1 MNFALLWNAVD
12 RDFAISFA
20 SVACDASRMEVVH
33 SRAPAFRPRDDVVSF
48 DQISWYRTVTIDAAA
63 ILAKP
68 GGSNLRSR
76 KPSSTRIKH
85 HRLALSDCAAMADSR
100 RRGSL
105 TTSQTVSE
113 LWCRALR

>member
-1 MNFALLWNAVD
+1 MDFELLWNVVD
-12 RDFAISFA
+12 RDLAISFA
-20 SVACDASRMEVVH
+20 SVACDTSRMEVVH
-33 SRAPAFRPRDDVVSF
+33 GRASAFRPRDDMVSL

-68 GGSNLRSR
+68 GGSDLGSR

-85 HRLALSDCAAMADSR
+85 HRMALSDCAAMADSR

-105 TTSQTVSE
+105 TTSQAVSE